1 MKRLLLVLLV
11 VAVVAASAFATGTKE
26 GPQKKVVLAYVCKV
40 LDNPW
45 FQATTS
51 AFKAK
56 ALALG
61 ASEVL
66 LLDSKMDPELAMSQI
81 DTLISQKV
89 SGIVCNLPDE
99 KLSRAVVD
107 KCKAAKIPIIGTDDP
122 LVENGK
128 RIAPTLELDSY
139 DAGYVMGDYLAKYV
153 KEKGLIKNVNDTMYI
168 NLAGLQIASFVQRTK
183 GANDAWS
190 KILPSYPADRMITA
204 DTDTVL
210 TEEGFQTMSAQ
221 IVAHPEVKT
230 WFVTT
235 VNDEVAIGAARALEQ
250 AKLDRTSYV
259 AGLGGYLAK
268 NEFKKD
274 FTCIVASSHI
284 SATIDGETNAQAMM
298 DFILKGKEIFGDKKK
313 PGQEFGT
320 FWMPSLIVTKEN
332 FRKVM
337 GKDAD

>member
-11 VAVVAASAFATGTKE
+11 VAIVASSAFAGGTKE
-26 GPQKKVVLAYVCKV
+26 GPKKVVLAYVCKV

-61 ASEVL
+61 ASDVL

-107 KCKAAKIPIIGTDDP
+107 KCNAAKIPIIGTDDP

-153 KEKGLIKNVNDTMYI
+153 KEKGLIKDVKDTMYI

-190 KILPSYPADRMITA
+190 KILPDYPADRMITA

-284 SATIDGETNAQAMM
+284 SAIIDGETNAQAMM
-298 DFILKGKEIFGDKKK
+298 DYVLKGKEIFGDKKK
-313 PGQEFGT
+313 AGQQFGT
-320 FWMPSLIVTKEN
+320 FWMPSLIVTKDN
-332 FRKVM
+332 FRSVM